1 MEVIIMSYSMDLRR
15 RVVKFVL
22 DGGGQTEASAIY
34 GVSRKTIYHWLHRST
49 LSPTPKATRDSR
61 INKAKL
67 VSHIAAH
74 PEALLR
80 ERAME
85 FGVTPSGMWRAMR
98 RLGMRK
104 KNDALRGN
112 KSQ

>member
-1 MEVIIMSYSMDLRR
+1 MSYSMDLRK
-15 RVVKFVL
+15 RVVKFVS
-22 DGGGQTEASAIY
+22 DGGSQTEAGALY
-34 GVSRKTIYHWLHRST
+34 GVSRKTIYHWLRRPT
-49 LSPTPKATRDSR
+49 LSPTPQATRDSR

-74 PEALLR
+74 PDALLR
-80 ERAME
+80 ERAIE

-104 KNDALRGN
+104 KNDALCGN